1 MGVEDSI
8 SRRKVEEGLSVEV
21 SRSTDLNEGVSHY
34 NWMKSEKGI
43 YLGHS
48 KVASMVRMNN
58 KDQERVGERI

>member
-1 MGVEDSI
+1 M
-8 SRRKVEEGLSVEV
+8 

-43 YLGHS
+43 YLGRS

-58 KDQERVGERI
+58 KDEERVGERV